1 MRSKLAA
8 SRLAREGFVPA
19 GPEKRVDKRAML
31 APKTTPRPEFIPALP
46 EHALIWLAGE
56 LGPAERRAM
65 REIAERGDLAEVN
78 GQAYL
83 VAPVSAPTID
93 ALAAFE
99 AEGEDRE
106 NDLCDE
112 EETDDDRSND
122 DAFDAVNGVAIMDD
136 FEPDEPEA
144 RERFIAERRATGRS
158 G

>member
-1 MRSKLAA
+1 MR
-8 SRLAREGFVPA
+8 RLTAHPRIAREGFVPA
-19 GPEKRVDKRAML
+19 GPAKRVGKCDML
-31 APKTTPRPEFIPALP
+31 APKTTPRPEFVPALP

-65 REIAERGDLAEVN
+65 REIVERGDLAEVN
-78 GQAYL
+78 GEQFI
-83 VAPVSAPTID
+83 VAPVSAATID

-136 FEPDEPEA
+136 FEPDCPEA
-144 RERFIAERRATGRS
+144 RQRFIAERATRA
-158 G
+158 

>member
-1 MRSKLAA
+1 MAKQPALP
-8 SRLAREGFVPA
+8 RLAREGFVPA
-19 GPEKRVDKRAML
+19 GPEKRVSKRAML

-46 EHALIWLAGE
+46 GEALTWLAGG
-56 LGPAERRAM
+56 LGPSERRAM
-65 REIAERGDLAEVN
+65 REIAQHGDLTEVH
-78 GQAYL
+78 GQQYL
-83 VAPVSAPTID
+83 VAPVSVSTID

-112 EETDDDRSND
+112 EETDDDRAND
-122 DAFDAVNGVAIMDD
+122 HAFDAVNGVAITDD

-144 RERFIAERRATGRS
+144 RQRFIAERRATGRS

>member
-1 MRSKLAA
+1 MRRQPALP
-8 SRLAREGFVPA
+8 RLAREGFMPASVPPGA
-19 GPEKRVDKRAML
+19 QRCAML

-65 REIAERGDLAEVN
+65 REIVERGDLAEVN
-78 GQAYL
+78 GQVYL

-112 EETDDDRSND
+112 PNGDRELDNSD
-122 DAFDAVNGVAIMDD
+122 L
-136 FEPDEPEA
+136 EPEQA
-144 RERFIAERRATGRS
+144 
-158 G
+158 

>member
-1 MRSKLAA
+1 MAKQPALP
-8 SRLAREGFVPA
+8 RLAREGFVA
-19 GPEKRVDKRAML
+19 ARASRDARRRDML

-46 EHALIWLAGE
+46 GEALTWLAGD
-56 LGPAERRAM
+56 LGPSERRAM
-65 REIAERGDLAEVN
+65 REIVERGDLAEVN
-78 GQAYL
+78 GEQFI
-83 VAPVSAPTID
+83 VAPVSPATID

-144 RERFIAERRATGRS
+144 RQRFIAERAKRA
-158 G
+158 

>member
-1 MRSKLAA
+1 MTPK
-8 SRLAREGFVPA
+8 
-19 GPEKRVDKRAML
+19 PEK
-31 APKTTPRPEFIPALP
+31 PETPGMAEFIPALP

-56 LGPAERRAM
+56 LGPSERRAM
-65 REIAERGDLAEVN
+65 REIVERGDLAEVN

-122 DAFDAVNGVAIMDD
+122 DAFDAVNGVAITDD
-136 FEPDEPEA
+136 FEPDCPEA
-144 RERFIAERRATGRS
+144 RERFIAERAKRA
-158 G
+158 

>member
-1 MRSKLAA
+1 M
-8 SRLAREGFVPA
+8 
-19 GPEKRVDKRAML
+19 
-31 APKTTPRPEFIPALP
+31 
-46 EHALIWLAGE
+46 IWLAGE

-65 REIAERGDLAEVN
+65 REIVERGDLAEVN

-112 EETDDDRSND
+112 PSEDRERDHSD
-122 DAFDAVNGVAIMDD
+122 DAFDVVNGAIMEDH
-136 FEPDEPEA
+136 EPDCPEA
-144 RERFIAERRATGRS
+144 RERFIAERAKRA
-158 G
+158 

>member
-1 MRSKLAA
+1 
-8 SRLAREGFVPA
+8 
-19 GPEKRVDKRAML
+19 ML

-65 REIAERGDLAEVN
+65 REIVERGDLAKVN

-112 EETDDDRSND
+112 PNGDRELDNSD
-122 DAFDAVNGVAIMDD
+122 L
-136 FEPDEPEA
+136 EPEQA
-144 RERFIAERRATGRS
+144 
-158 G
+158 

>member
-1 MRSKLAA
+1 MRHETAPP
-8 SRLAREGFVPA
+8 RLARQGFVPA
-19 GPEKRVDKRAML
+19 GPEKRVSKRAML
-31 APKTTPRPEFIPALP
+31 TPKTTPRPEFIPALP
-46 EHALIWLAGE
+46 EHTLIWLAGE

-65 REIAERGDLAEVN
+65 REIVERGDLAEVN
-78 GQAYL
+78 GQVYL

-136 FEPDEPEA
+136 FEPDCPEA
-144 RERFIAERRATGRS
+144 RQRFIAERATRA
-158 G
+158 